1 MTDVVEAGTRLH
13 VVSFVTSGLKLLL
26 QCDG

>member
-13 VVSFVTSGLKLLL
+13 VVSFVTTGLKLLL